1 MNTCRVGT
9 AKLTTSALRLTAL
22 WKTKSMVWCWRCSI
36 SVNCSGR
43 APGKPTAVP
52 KQKKNSSG
60 FRTPG
65 VLRRLADIPALA
77 LFGACAPTSARLALN
92 HSVSPSFTSPLA
104 RYRPR
109 TRARAR
115 WQQAPRPH
123 ARAQPFLRSAL
134 RYLRHLQPALRL
146 DELQDRR
153 MGPSGARALL
163 RQEPQEG
170 SPKRPL
176 LSEQLLSAQLGS
188 SPNNR
193 ISRDDL

>member
-1 MNTCRVGT
+1 
-9 AKLTTSALRLTAL
+9 
-22 WKTKSMVWCWRCSI
+22 MVWCWRCSI
-36 SVNCSGR
+36 SVNCWDR
-43 APGKPTAVP
+43 PPVKATAVP
-52 KQKKNSSG
+52 KQKKNSLQLQDLWLN
-60 FRTPG
+60 
-65 VLRRLADIPALA
+65 LRRLADIPALA

-153 MGPSGARALL
+153 IGPSGARALL
-163 RQEPQEG
+163 RPEPQEG

-176 LSEQLLSAQLGS
+176 LNEQLLSAQFRALLQTTA
-188 SPNNR
+188 SPAM
-193 ISRDDL
+193 ISKNCP